1 MIYGVGMVGFTEPG
15 GAHMNIFKYRIYHE
29 HRGPSKEY
37 PFATKPL
44 SADQVQHYLD
54 KLCAILPHDFS
65 ATAKDNSLYVTS
77 HTSDSNQDTETNSV
91 HCVLILN
98 RATSGLALRS

>member
-1 MIYGVGMVGFTEPG
+1 
-15 GAHMNIFKYRIYHE
+15 MNIFKYRIYHV
-29 HRGPSKEY
+29 HLGPSKED

-65 ATAKDNSLYVTS
+65 ATAKDNSLYVTV
-77 HTSDSNQDTETNSV
+77 HTSDSKQDTETALEQ
-91 HCVLILN
+91 CVVKLN
-98 RATSGLALRS
+98 RATSGLSLRIDRLSEQ